1 MVSRQPILYHLYIL
15 IQVPYQHSQRPWRH
29 IRFEIYVR
37 RVRMLTRRDRTLI
50 LMMPVV
56 FHKNVDVDVWEIL
69 KRYQFDLQFRF
80 MNPNHKPENVSSIN
94 TDITKIPRNTYHCVY
109 CFPLYYKYKRLKPT
123 EHRIVQNDG
132 CRKVWN
138 PARLVHLR
146 YALLKGN
153 ALWPPLV
160 TFVGGC
166 EWEESYLSILS
177 KIRW

>member
-15 IQVPYQHSQRPWRH
+15 IQAPYQHSQRPWRR

-94 TDITKIPRNTYHCVY
+94 TDITKIPRNTYHCLL
-109 CFPLYYKYKRLKPT
+109 FSPLLQVQETQAYWTQNRAKRRLQKSMKSCTSCALKVCT
-123 EHRIVQNDG
+123 LKRKCTMTSTCNF
-132 CRKVWN
+132 CR
-138 PARLVHLR
+138 RLWMGR
-146 YALLKGN
+146 K
-153 ALWPPLV
+153 
-160 TFVGGC
+160 
-166 EWEESYLSILS
+166 YLSILS
-177 KIRW
+177 KIIW

>member
-15 IQVPYQHSQRPWRH
+15 IQVPYPHSQRPWRH
-29 IRFEIYVR
+29 TQFEIYVR

-94 TDITKIPRNTYHCVY
+94 TDITKIPRNTYHCLL
-109 CFPLYYKYKRLKPT
+109 FSPLLQVQET
-123 EHRIVQNDG
+123 QASSSLLEHRIDAK
-132 CRKVWN
+132 R
-138 PARLVHLR
+138 RLKTEEIWIILHVLCA
-146 YALLKGN
+146 YALLRLDN
-153 ALWPPLV
+153 AL
-160 TFVGGC
+160 
-166 EWEESYLSILS
+166 
-177 KIRW
+177 